1 MRNHSYHKQLP
12 VVQRKGLSSDL
23 IVTLLD
29 HIIGLNNNRLTDE
42 KKRICCSFT
51 LRWMIT
57 YRQVE
62 NQRALETGV
71 HWFVLSAF
79 YTWLMGAE
87 GIIFSMFDEKK
98 NKVKTEERR

>member
-1 MRNHSYHKQLP
+1 M
-12 VVQRKGLSSDL
+12 
-23 IVTLLD
+23 
-29 HIIGLNNNRLTDE
+29 
-42 KKRICCSFT
+42 
-51 LRWMIT
+51 
-57 YRQVE
+57 E